1 MISFYDKEENE
12 DEENNLSIFKLSL
25 EQEYAGLFSPKEIMN
40 ETEKDP
46 NEYFIDKIDEQNL
59 DLNKEKKESNINLI
73 KEQKTQKTDYK
84 TSLFE
89 INKIPINQNGNKK
102 KFQIKNFTIPKGRK
116 KKYVKEER
124 ERKHNKYSDDNIRR
138 KCKHIL
144 INELFK
150 FINNQIAIRDPFS
163 KRILV
168 LNQRQISNATILFNK
183 SFLQK
188 TLQNIFSEKISS
200 RYNSAPEDHNK
211 KVIFNLMNTG
221 NEEKK
226 NYFTKLFSLTFIECL
241 KHFRK
246 SEEIK
251 ELRGLAL
258 LTDIIDDI
266 KKKNNEDDNYVKV
279 LYKYFNNYEN
289 IISMKN
295 PRNSGK
301 FKRN

>member
-1 MISFYDKEENE
+1 MEISR
-12 DEENNLSIFKLSL
+12 
-25 EQEYAGLFSPKEIMN
+25 P
-40 ETEKDP
+40 ET
-46 NEYFIDKIDEQNL
+46 FWI
-59 DLNKEKKESNINLI
+59 SN
-73 KEQKTQKTDYK
+73 
-84 TSLFE
+84 S
-89 INKIPINQNGNKK
+89 
-102 KFQIKNFTIPKGRK
+102 
-116 KKYVKEER
+116 
-124 ERKHNKYSDDNIRR
+124 
-138 KCKHIL
+138 
-144 INELFK
+144 
-150 FINNQIAIRDPFS
+150 IRDPFS
-163 KRILV
+163 KRLLV
-168 LNQRQISNATILFNK
+168 LNQSQISNATILFNK

-188 TLQNIFSEKISS
+188 TLKNIFSEKISS
-200 RYNSAPEDHNK
+200 RYNTVPEDHNK

-266 KKKNNEDDNYVKV
+266 KKKNNGDDNYLEV

>member
-1 MISFYDKEENE
+1 MISFYDYEVDE
-12 DEENNLSIFKLSL
+12 DDENNLSFFKPSL
-25 EQEYAGLFSPKEIMN
+25 GQEYAGLFSPKEIIK

-46 NEYFIDKIDEQNL
+46 NEYFINNIYEQNI
-59 DLNKEKKESNINLI
+59 DLNKEKKETNINLI
-73 KEQKTQKTDYK
+73 KEQKTDYK
-84 TSLFE
+84 TGPFE
-89 INKIPINQNGNKK
+89 INKIPINQNEIKK
-102 KFQIKNFTIPKGRK
+102 KFQIKNFTIKKGRK
-116 KKYVKEER
+116 KKFVKEER

-163 KRILV
+163 KRLLV
-168 LNQRQISNATILFNK
+168 LNQSQISNATILFNK

-188 TLQNIFSEKISS
+188 TLKNIFSEKISS
-200 RYNSAPEDHNK
+200 RYNTVPEDHNK

-266 KKKNNEDDNYVKV
+266 KKKNNGDDNYLEV

-295 PRNSGK
+295 PRKSGK

>member
-1 MISFYDKEENE
+1 MISFYDYEE
-12 DEENNLSIFKLSL
+12 DEDDEKNLSFFKPSL
-25 EQEYAGLFSPKEIMN
+25 GQEYAGLFSPKEIIK

-46 NEYFIDKIDEQNL
+46 NEYFINNIYEQNI
-59 DLNKEKKESNINLI
+59 DLNKEKKETNINLI
-73 KEQKTQKTDYK
+73 KEQKTDYK
-84 TSLFE
+84 TGPFE
-89 INKIPINQNGNKK
+89 INKIPINQNEIKK
-102 KFQIKNFTIPKGRK
+102 KFQIKNFTIKKGRK
-116 KKYVKEER
+116 KKLVKEER

-163 KRILV
+163 KRLLV
-168 LNQRQISNATILFNK
+168 LNQSQTSNATILFNK

-188 TLQNIFSEKISS
+188 TLKNIFSEKISS
-200 RYNSAPEDHNK
+200 RYNIVPEDHNK

-266 KKKNNEDDNYVKV
+266 KKKNNGDDNYLEV